1 MSLNPALRRALALL
15 LPLAC
20 LAAPRLAR
28 AQAPAAPL
36 RPSAVPMRGARPE
49 AFAPAGWTIAA
60 QVAGDLNGD
69 GRADRVLHLVP
80 RDAASRSARNILAPG
95 PYTHALVIL
104 LAESRGGWRRAG
116 VAPRLLLLDMPQ
128 WSLQLAIRRGVL
140 VVNQHYGMADV
151 WDLTHRLRL
160 HGPSGRF
167 VLIGRDLGSF
177 HRPSGMYDTSK
188 KSENYLTGVRLK
200 TVGHLQPD
208 GSYRDRVERRRIPRR
223 RTAFEDVNEA

>member
-1 MSLNPALRRALALL
+1 MRLNPALRRALALL

-20 LAAPRLAR
+20 LAAPRIAR
-28 AQAPAAPL
+28 AQAEAPPLAA
-36 RPSAVPMRGARPE
+36 SAVPMRGARPE

-60 QVAGDLNGD
+60 QAAGDLNGD

-80 RDAASRSARNILAPG
+80 RDAASRSAFDILASG

-116 VAPRLLLLDMPQ
+116 VAPRLLIPEMPQ
-128 WSLQLAIRRGVL
+128 WSLQLTIRRGVL

-177 HRPSGMYDTSK
+177 HRPSGMYNTSK

-200 TVGHLQPD
+200 TVGYLQSD